1 MSGRLQSASL
11 FLNANPIVA
20 WNFVADIL
28 RYERVQKE
36 DLTSVRVSRMLNLM
50 RASYDDVTLE
60 RFVRDLSWK
69 DEVIL
74 LLDDACEI
82 QGFSTLALN
91 PRGTGRDNY
100 DILYSGDTIIGPD
113 HWGSQ
118 ELVRGF
124 CETAG
129 QIRAKR
135 RKTLYWY
142 LLSKGYRTYLY
153 LPLFTQVHFP
163 SPQAAATAP
172 HLAAIVDR
180 CSRQVFGEAWK
191 PDLGVLQFEENVGK
205 LNSELAND
213 FHKRSH
219 NPHVEYFLD
228 RNPGFWRGDEL
239 VCLAELSCENTRRIA
254 GRHFRAGMK
263 LAAEQTIGTEP
274 VER

>member
-1 MSGRLQSASL
+1 MAKCSKRNRRLGFGSANMSGRLQSASL

-142 LLSKGYRTYLY
+142 LLSKGVPL
-153 LPLFTQVHFP
+153 LPLSASVYAGSF
-163 SPQAAATAP
+163 SPLRRRQRPP
-172 HLAAIVDR
+172 HIWLRLSTVAHGRSLERRGNQTWESYSSRR
-180 CSRQVFGEAWK
+180 CG
-191 PDLGVLQFEENVGK
+191 
-205 LNSELAND
+205 
-213 FHKRSH
+213 
-219 NPHVEYFLD
+219 
-228 RNPGFWRGDEL
+228 
-239 VCLAELSCENTRRIA
+239 
-254 GRHFRAGMK
+254 
-263 LAAEQTIGTEP
+263 
-274 VER
+274 